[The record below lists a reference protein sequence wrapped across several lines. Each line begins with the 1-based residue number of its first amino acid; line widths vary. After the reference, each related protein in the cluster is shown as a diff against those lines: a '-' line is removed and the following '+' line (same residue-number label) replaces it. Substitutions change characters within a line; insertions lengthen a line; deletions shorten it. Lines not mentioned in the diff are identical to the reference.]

1 MFFEFIVLSIT
12 FIIVSSVYFYWTI
25 VLARKIYLSGMY
37 KRVALRNITNME
49 SDYVS
54 EQYYY
59 HHHTE
64 MYKFTFLLLLNLIEM
79 FTYSQHMIHLGLEDF
94 SHKDS
99 YRSQLLNCTYT
110 NYSDLIDF
118 QLKEDTIPILYISRT
133 LADITS
139 LFVPSLGICMMD
151 FLIKRMKHTKR
162 PTGIRIKRFFS
173 ILFLLSVA
181 ILLLS
186 CSRVVEILCK
196 VVFLTIFT
204 VYFSIFIQQV
214 RRFKQALLQVA
225 IERLIQHGE
234 NSIEMRQY
242 KYFEYSILPVS
253 VGMGFV
259 VIAFFIGII
268 SRAMI
273 SFSFFSKCKF
283 PSNLIPNFS
292 TSIQLKHNELV
303 TVFKT
308 LFYMD
313 RTSSVLACTGIAL
326 VTTPLYVYT
335 CGIWIYK
342 ANKWMKGKSSLK
354 IKYRGYSES

>member
-1 MFFEFIVLSIT
+1 MVFEFIALSISS
-12 FIIVSSVYFYWTI
+12 IIVSSVYFYWTI
-25 VLARKIYLSGMY
+25 VLARKIYLSRVY

-64 MYKFTFLLLLNLIEM
+64 MYKFTFLLLINLVELLG
-79 FTYSQHMIHLGLEDF
+79 YSQYMIHLGLENF

-99 YRSQLLNCTYT
+99 YRNQLLNCTYT
-110 NYSDLIDF
+110 NYSGLIDF
-118 QLKEDTIPILYISRT
+118 QLGEDAIPLLDISRT
-133 LADITS
+133 LADITD
-139 LFVPSLGICMMD
+139 LFVPSLGICMID

-162 PTGIRIKRFFS
+162 PTGIKIKRFLL
-173 ILFLLSVA
+173 ILILISVA

-186 CSRVVEILCK
+186 YSRVIEILGK
-196 VVFLTIFT
+196 VVFLTTLT
-204 VYFSIFIQQV
+204 VYFIIFIQQV
-214 RRFKQALLQVA
+214 GRFKQALLQIA

-234 NSIEMRQY
+234 NRLEMRQY
-242 KYFEYSILPVS
+242 KYFVYSIFPVG
-253 VGMGFV
+253 VGMGFI
-259 VIAFFIGII
+259 VIASFIGII

-292 TSIQLKHNELV
+292 TSVQLKHNELV

-308 LFYMD
+308 LFYMN
-313 RTSSVLACTGIAL
+313 RTSSVLACTGVAL
-326 VTTPLYVYT
+326 LTTPLYVYT
-335 CGIWIYK
+335 FGIWIYK
-342 ANKWMKGKSSLK
+342 TNKWMKGKSSLK
-354 IKYRGYSES
+354 IRYRGY